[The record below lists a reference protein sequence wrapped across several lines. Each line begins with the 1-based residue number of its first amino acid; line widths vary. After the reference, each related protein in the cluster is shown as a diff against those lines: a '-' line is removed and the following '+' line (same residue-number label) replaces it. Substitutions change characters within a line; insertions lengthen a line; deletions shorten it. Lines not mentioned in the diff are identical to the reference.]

1 MVQSF
6 LATIALFIV
15 LFVGEN
21 ISHGAIIA
29 GIAGTTALIFFAP
42 TSYAAHPRR
51 VIGGHTLA
59 IILATISSLIFEIF
73 FAPTSSVSI
82 FWVYFYS
89 SISLGFLVFF
99 MAILNCEH
107 APSAGCLLG
116 LTIGGVNLDYVA
128 FIFLSAVILS
138 VIRLILLRWIRNLV

>member
-1 MVQSF
+1 MQSF
-6 LATIALFIV
+6 LAGIALFVI

-21 ISHGAIIA
+21 ISPGAIIA

-42 TSYAAHPRR
+42 SSYAAHPRR
-51 VIGGHTLA
+51 VIGGHMLA
-59 IILATISSLIFEIF
+59 IIVAIISSLIFEIF
-73 FAPTSSVSI
+73 FDPTASVSN

-89 SISLGFLVFF
+89 SISLGFLIFF
-99 MAILNCEH
+99 MAIFNCEH

-116 LTIGGVNLDYVA
+116 LTIGGVNLDYIA
-128 FIFLSAVILS
+128 FIFLSALILS